1 MDLRFGLLF
10 WIGSGCAGIEGTD
23 LRELDLAIF
32 VSLVREE
39 VTRS

>member
-1 MDLRFGLLF
+1 MGLRFGLLF

-32 VSLVREE
+32 LVWFGRG